1 MTRLAAL
8 LVLTATLLLPGCST
22 GPGGDKGMSLPV
34 SAGEIRSKSLNAL
47 DSLYAKNPVA
57 RELGQKAVGIVVFP
71 DIIQAG
77 ILAGASF
84 GNGVLIQDGNATD
97 FYNTSAASYGLQA
110 GAQKVGYAL
119 MLMDE
124 EAVASLNRSG
134 GWSLSAAPSLVVVD
148 KGLAA
153 SLSTATINKGTF
165 AFFFDQKGLMGGL
178 TLEGAKV
185 TRIFPT
191 RP

>member
-1 MTRLAAL
+1 MTRLAAIL
-8 LVLTATLLLPGCST
+8 ALATMFLLPGCSS

-34 SAGEIRSKSLNAL
+34 SAGEIRSKSLSAL
-47 DSLYAKNPVA
+47 DSLYAKNAVA
-57 RELGQKAVGIVVFP
+57 RELGQKAAGILIFP

-84 GNGVLIQDGNATD
+84 GNGVLLQNGSPTD
-97 FYNTSAASYGLQA
+97 FFNTSAASYGLQA

-153 SLSTATINKGTF
+153 SLSTATINKGSF

-191 RP
+191 RQ